1 MDSGKTLSEIKIF
14 NRQFYFRKRTNDEV
28 LVRDNIM
35 TDRPEYPFPRTLKPK
50 IVWDIGANI
59 GVVSVRLANLYPEA
73 HIFAFEPQRENYHI
87 LSKNISGYK
96 NITAVQV
103 ALSNT
108 DGEMKLYHSDC
119 EINMGGFS
127 LQEEGCDTSKFEMVP
142 VMSTSKA
149 VGSFAFPSLIKIDCE
164 GAEYDILS
172 EFRNHLKRIDY
183 IVGELH
189 GKDDWDLMKLLS
201 EYFDLGMSKNLES
214 RIGYFNARKKGLAAI

>member
-1 MDSGKTLSEIKIF
+1 MDTGTPLSEIKIF
-14 NRQFYFRKRTNDEV
+14 NNQFYFRKGTNDEV

-35 TDRPEYPFPRTLKPK
+35 TDKPEYPFPKSLKPV
-50 IVWDIGANI
+50 IIWDIGANI
-59 GVVSVRLANLYPEA
+59 GVVTVRLANLYPEA
-73 HIFAFEPQRENYHI
+73 QIFAFEPQRENYNI
-87 LSKNISGYK
+87 LSKNISGYH
-96 NITAVQV
+96 NITAIQV

-119 EINMGGFS
+119 ETNKGGFS
-127 LQEEGCDTSKFEMVP
+127 IQEEGCDTSKFEMVT
-142 VMSTSKA
+142 VMSTRKA
-149 VGSFAFPSLIKIDCE
+149 VSSFAAPDLIKIDCE

-172 EFRNHLKRIDY
+172 EFRGHLKRIDY

-214 RIGYFNARKKGLAAI
+214 RIGYFNARKKGVAAI